1 MNSALFGGGVFIAR
15 WCKFALSNCTAING
29 LMLTREEKDDMF
41 QARID
46 VFDMNETIFA
56 ELRTSVEYRR
66 RVRNVI
72 YVRTNVRT

>member
-1 MNSALFGGGVFIAR
+1 MSCADDVQRAAHR
-15 WCKFALSNCTAING
+15 PS
-29 LMLTREEKDDMF
+29 KDDMF

-56 ELRTSVEYRR
+56 ELRTSVEYRQ

-72 YVRTNVRT
+72 FVLLAALVLFSLSLPVAKV